1 MICEQEHLS
10 LLKVEEFLKKE
21 LNKNLHIDEE
31 TGCWLPSTMF
41 NVVFLPL
48 HFAGHF
54 VYGGANL
61 RQIVDYALVVKKAN
75 LNSNTNQIDWEKVK
89 TLAIEGGYFVSIQPL
104 FWRFDR

>member
-10 LLKVEEFLKKE
+10 LLKVEEFLKDDLE
-21 LNKNLHIDEE
+21 RNLHLDEE
-31 TGCWLPSTMF
+31 SGCWLPSTIF

-61 RQIVDYALVVKKAN
+61 RQIVDYAFPHSVL
-75 LNSNTNQIDWEKVK
+75 LQCPS
-89 TLAIEGGYFVSIQPL
+89 PL
-104 FWRFDR
+104 SVHQHTALFHRSKHPNHHSLDV